1 MLKQMKEDEKQG
13 SSQHPLRL
21 AGMHSIYS
29 GIEGKLL
36 YRWQRIRQMTLKPI
50 AAALNWIGI
59 TPDMLSLASVA
70 LGIGFLVGARTNL
83 ALALIL
89 LAISVLLDGLD
100 GVLARYTR
108 NVSARGS
115 FTDMFC
121 DQLVTAC
128 TVGGLVWANIVMGV
142 LGVLFVYIYTALV
155 TFLMLHE
162 VLAVSSSWLIRPS
175 RILLYAFLVIY
186 YFTGRNWLN
195 DLLIAYLGATPL
207 LLLSF
212 TRLRRAL

>member
-1 MLKQMKEDEKQG
+1 MLKRTKDHE
-13 SSQHPLRL
+13 PRPPRF
-21 AGMHSIYS
+21 AGMQSIYS
-29 GIEGKLL
+29 GIEGKVL
-36 YRWQRIRQMTLKPI
+36 YRWQQVRQATLKPV
-50 AAALNWIGI
+50 AAALNWIGV
-59 TPDMLSLASVA
+59 TPDMLSLATVG
-70 LGIGFLVGARTNL
+70 LGIGFLFWARINL
-83 ALALIL
+83 AVAIL
-89 LAISVLLDGLD
+89 LLAVAVLLDGLD

-121 DQLVTAC
+121 DQLVVAL
-128 TVGGLVWANIVMGV
+128 TVGGLVWADLLMGV

-162 VLAVSSSWLIRPS
+162 MLSVSSSWLIRPS
-175 RILLYAFLVIY
+175 RMVLYLFVVIY

-195 DLLIAYLGATPL
+195 DLLLAYLGAVPL

-212 TRLRRAL
+212 ARLRRAL